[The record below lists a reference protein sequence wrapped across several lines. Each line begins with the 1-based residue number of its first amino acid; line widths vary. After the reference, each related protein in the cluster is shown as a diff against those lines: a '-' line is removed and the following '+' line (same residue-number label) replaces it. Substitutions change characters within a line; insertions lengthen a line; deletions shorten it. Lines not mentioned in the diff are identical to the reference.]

1 MAALG
6 FAVETEAD
14 LERLAERTLP
24 HAVLLGSRRGRD
36 VLRWEDASGA
46 RMVYT
51 VRRGQLEDALP
62 SLSGKPGARLQGA
75 TGRSGHVIQSAV
87 VDEDGEQVTALVAA
101 LEEGPLLPGPVDGDA
116 SIVALGTEITVHA
129 DDDAFALDPASLLG
143 AADAEPIPRP
153 DELDPDDP
161 WPAGPLRVAAESFI
175 SYGAFAE
182 AFGGGPPEPHA
193 RLHGTVLSAERR
205 RNEIGGLEF
214 IVARVQTSGF
224 VADVCLAADEHRDV
238 PVPGSVLGGEV
249 YLVGSLPAW
258 TLSTRSGDSDARL
271 RGRLRSLVRR
281 VSVHGS
287 RLAR

>member
-14 LERLAERTLP
+14 FERLAERTLP
-24 HAVLLGSRRGRD
+24 HAVLLGSRRNRD

-46 RMVYT
+46 RLVFT
-51 VRRGQLEDALP
+51 VRRGHLEDALP
-62 SLSGKPGARLQGA
+62 SLSVKPGARLQGA
-75 TGRSGHVIQSAV
+75 TARSGHVIQSAV

-101 LEEGPLLPGPVDGDA
+101 LEEGPLFPGPVDGVA
-116 SIVALGTEITVHA
+116 SIVALGMEITVHA

-143 AADAEPIPRP
+143 SAVDEPIPRP
-153 DELDPDDP
+153 DDLDPDDP
-161 WPAGPLRVAAESFI
+161 WPSGPLRMAAESFI
-175 SYGAFAE
+175 SHGVFAE
-182 AFGGGPPEPHA
+182 AFGAGPPEPLA

-238 PVPGSVLGGEV
+238 PLPGSILGGEV
-249 YLVGSLPAW
+249 YLVGSLSAW
-258 TLSTRSGDSDARL
+258 TPSARSGDSDASL
-271 RGRLRSLVRR
+271 RGRLGRLVRR
-281 VSVHGS
+281 APIHRS
-287 RLAR
+287 RVAG